1 MKLNQDEISKLKK
14 QLEEKGAQKALNVDN
29 DEIKRLKAEL
39 AKKGGGPD
47 MNKLKEK
54 MKKELLDEFE
64 IARRNAVKE
73 VEDRKAEEVKPLTSQ
88 LNKND
93 V

>member
-1 MKLNQDEISKLKK
+1 MARMSSKRCLQAQLKLNQDEISKLKK
-14 QLEEKGAQKALNVDN
+14 QLDEKGAQKALNVDN

-39 AKKGGGPD
+39 AKKEEGPD

-73 VEDRKAEEVKPLTSQ
+73 VEDPQ
-88 LNKND
+88 G
-93 V
+93 